1 MPMQIH
7 IDKGRGLI
15 TTRASGNVSDA
26 DFITMEDLFEKS
38 PDFSRKFARI
48 CDLTA
53 ATTMNVSE
61 ELMKRWAEDPVM
73 DRSARHA
80 IVCTT
85 PAVMSNVLEFIEVA
99 RIHSRDASVFPTFDQ
114 ADEWI
119 RGKGESAE

>member
-1 MPMQIH
+1 MPLQIH

-15 TTRASGNVSDA
+15 TTRASGNVSDSDVIA
-26 DFITMEDLFEKS
+26 MEDLFEKS

-53 ATTMNVSE
+53 ATAMNVSE

-85 PAVMSNVLEFIEVA
+85 PAVMSNVLEFIKES
-99 RIHSRDASVFPTFDQ
+99 RTHSRDASVFPTFDQ
-114 ADEWI
+114 AEDWI
-119 RGKGESAE
+119 REKGESAE

>member
-26 DFITMEDLFEKS
+26 DFITMENLFEKS

-85 PAVMSNVLEFIEVA
+85 PAVMSNVLEFIKAA